1 MPRVARQDR
10 RCNSRTSRPLWI
22 DVDRVSYLAENWS
35 LSGVL
40 IRDRIAEAVP
50 GQRVHIRIS
59 LDPISGSPFA
69 YAFARIVRC
78 GEEGTAL
85 AFADINGQL
94 FDLLSEAMFRRPTSS
109 VSSGKPPAKR
119 GLFF

>member
-10 RCNSRTSRPLWI
+10 RQNSRTTRPLWI
-22 DVDRVSYLAENWS
+22 DIDRVSYLVENWS

-40 IRDRIAEAVP
+40 IRDRIAEAWP
-50 GQRVHIRIS
+50 GQRVHVRLS

-69 YAFARIVRC
+69 YAFARIVRS
-78 GEEGTAL
+78 EENGTAF
-85 AFADINGQL
+85 AFSDISVQL
-94 FDLLSEAMFRRPTSS
+94 FDLLSEAMFRRPRSS
-109 VSSGKPPAKR
+109 LPAQNSPAKR